1 MRRNSPSP
9 VFTEILELRARGMR
23 RAQTPSEALL
33 WQQLRA
39 KRLGVV
45 FRRQVVLVRYVVDFC
60 APSRKL
66 IVEVDG
72 TYHARACFARKDAR
86 RDRVL
91 VRLGY
96 RVVRIPAELVMR
108 DVEAA
113 VALVRGALEQ

>member
-1 MRRNSPSP
+1 MRRNNFSP

-23 RAQTPSEALL
+23 HAQTPSEALL

-45 FRRQVVLVRYVVDFC
+45 FRRQLVLARFVVDFC
-60 APSRKL
+60 AQSRKL

-72 TYHARACFARKDAR
+72 AYHARAGFARKDAR

-91 VRLGY
+91 ARLGY

-108 DVEAA
+108 DVGAA
-113 VALVRGALEQ
+113 VGLVRAALAQ